1 MNDDED
7 WMAIAIK
14 EAEKGRGKV
23 EPNPVVGAVI
33 VEGGQ
38 MVAHAY
44 HARYGGPHAEVIVID
59 ALGRPPQ
66 DDAVLY
72 VTMEPCS
79 TVGKTGKCT
88 DHIVQAGIKHVVV
101 GTIDPNPDHRGK
113 GLDILREAGIS
124 VRAGVL
130 EEQCAA
136 LNPNF
141 NERMKQGG

>member
-1 MNDDED
+1 MHDDEN

-23 EPNPVVGAVI
+23 EPNPIVGAVI
-33 VEGGQ
+33 VEGDQ
-38 MVAHAY
+38 MVAHGY

-66 DDAVLY
+66 ENAVLY

-88 DHIVQAGIKHVVV
+88 DYIIKAGIKTVVI
-101 GTIDPNPDHRGK
+101 GAIDPNPSHRGH
-113 GLDILREAGIS
+113 GVEILKEAGVT
-124 VRAGVL
+124 VRTGVL
-130 EEQCAA
+130 EDQCVA
-136 LNPNF
+136 LNPDF
-141 NERMKQGG
+141 NERMKKPE

>member
-1 MNDDED
+1 MNDDEN

-33 VEGGQ
+33 VEDGQ
-38 MVAHAY
+38 MVAHGY

-66 DDAVLY
+66 DNAVLY

-79 TVGKTGKCT
+79 TLGKTGKCT
-88 DHIVQAGIKHVVV
+88 EHIIRSGIKNVVV
-101 GTIDPNPDHRGK
+101 GTIDPNPDHRGR
-113 GLDILREAGIS
+113 GIEILQEAGIE
-124 VRAGVL
+124 VRTGVL

-136 LNPNF
+136 LNPEF
-141 NERMKQGG
+141 NERMRGAE